1 MLKWAGRIAIAVYSI
16 LVFIPLILATNRMIE
31 IAGANPFNWFDSLGL
46 YQLSEG
52 AIAFT
57 FVQAIISTIATLLIA
72 TPIAWQLGRYS
83 WRGKPLM
90 RAILTMPFV
99 MPAIVAA
106 MGILAFV
113 GPNGFGY
120 RSNESTHFWTLI
132 IAHAWFNMAL
142 VIRFPEP
149 VLSTLNRN
157 LEDQLKLLPSGKSA
171 LGRFRIL
178 WLPLLTPSLAAA
190 ACMTFVFS
198 FTSFALV
205 RWLTPLENSLE
216 TVMASIGSSAGIE
229 GYSEY
234 SNDLVLASSMIQFSV
249 LLMSLWLMSWLQDK
263 RQSRLPRADEES
275 AQTKNTKGLFILLPG
290 LLFALTPMIIVA
302 LASIRI
308 VSRNGVEW
316 SFVAWGK
323 AWNGD
328 YSNTGVWE
336 AMLNSLGYASITLMV
351 ALPLGILLALYIREL
366 ENSGSK
372 YARIVDLLTL
382 LPFAIS
388 SVMIGLGVIL
398 GIILIDPVELKEWW
412 ILPALPHIMLTTPF
426 VVRIILAALRGLDPA
441 YDENARVLGLST
453 IERMKKIHFP
463 LMKGPIFIAGIFTM
477 AMSMGEFGASW
488 VVTRFG
494 QWDTLPVLI
503 DQLRSRPGWDPLI
516 QPTAAAAATVLMGI
530 TLVLFLIA
538 EKFRTTDQEGMF

>member
-1 MLKWAGRIAIAVYSI
+1 MLKWAGRFAIVIYSA
-16 LVFIPLILATNRMIE
+16 LVFIPLILAATRMIK
-31 IAGANPFNWFDSLGL
+31 IVGFSPVSWVYSLEL
-46 YQLSEG
+46 YRLSEG
-52 AIAFT
+52 AIGFT
-57 FVQAIISTIATLLIA
+57 FIQAIISTIATVLIA

-83 WRGKPLM
+83 WKAKPLM

-106 MGILAFV
+106 MGILAFI
-113 GPNGFGY
+113 GPNGLGF
-120 RSNESTHFWTLI
+120 RSDQSTHFWTLI
-132 IAHAWFNMAL
+132 VAHVWFNMAL
-142 VIRFPEP
+142 VIRFTEP
-149 VLSTLNRN
+149 VLSTLNRD
-157 LEDQLKLLPSGKSA
+157 LEDQLRLLPSGRTA
-171 LGRFRIL
+171 FNRFRIL
-178 WLPLLTPSLAAA
+178 WFPLLIPSLAAA

-216 TVMASIGSSAGIE
+216 TVMASVGSSAGIDN
-229 GYSEY
+229 YNEY

-249 LLMSLWLMSWLQDK
+249 LLLSLWLMSWLQDK
-263 RQSRLPRADEES
+263 RQSRLPQVDEKS
-275 AQTKNTKGLFILLPG
+275 AQIKNPKGLLILIPG
-290 LLFALTPMIIVA
+290 ILFALGPMIIVA
-302 LASIRI
+302 LASVRI
-308 VSRNGVEW
+308 VSRDGIEW
-316 SFVAWGK
+316 SFRAWSK
-323 AWNGD
+323 AWNSD
-328 YSNTGVWE
+328 YSNIGVWE
-336 AMLNSLGYASITLMV
+336 ALLNSLGYAAITLIV
-351 ALPLGILLALYIREL
+351 ALPLGILLALHIRHL
-366 ENSGSK
+366 EKSGSK
-372 YARIVDLLTL
+372 FARIVDLLTL

-398 GIILIDPVELKEWW
+398 GIILIEPVELKEWW

-426 VVRIILAALRGLDPA
+426 VVRIILAALRGLDPS
-441 YDENARVLGLST
+441 YDENAQVLGMNSF
-453 IERMKKIHFP
+453 ERIKNIHFP
-463 LMKGPIFIAGIFTM
+463 LMKGPIFIAGIFTL

-538 EKFRTTDQEGMF
+538 EKFRATDEKGMF